1 LQLLKDTYKD
11 AHWLFNN
18 YFFVSILA
26 PTATESVL
34 QKFRKTFSLRF
45 HQKKASRDSCTSD
58 IGEALSE
65 ILGEPS
71 EEESLSH
78 APSASTT
85 ADSKDEQPEQKSR

>member
-1 LQLLKDTYKD
+1 
-11 AHWLFNN
+11 
-18 YFFVSILA
+18 VSILA